1 MYMPDAEAPDQ
12 PASAVRPDLR
22 VVAQR
27 RTPRRAMPKGWI
39 ATIATLVV
47 AVLVMY
53 VHTVVEEARLNRVKR
68 DIDLLR
74 EEVVRDRMVYENLRN
89 PAHIDRKAM
98 GLGMKQ
104 PNDVVYIT
112 KPVQVKPS
120 AGNRIP
126 LPQAVTHEGF

>member
-1 MYMPDAEAPDQ
+1 MYMPEDVAPAQ

-27 RTPRRAMPKGWI
+27 RTARRAMPKTWI

-53 VHTVVEEARLNRVKR
+53 VHTVVQEARLNRMKQ

-74 EEVVRDRMVYENLRN
+74 EKVVKARMHYEAVRN
-89 PAHIDRKAM
+89 PALIDRKAI

-104 PNDVVYIT
+104 PNEVVYLM
-112 KPVQVKPS
+112 KPVTVKPS